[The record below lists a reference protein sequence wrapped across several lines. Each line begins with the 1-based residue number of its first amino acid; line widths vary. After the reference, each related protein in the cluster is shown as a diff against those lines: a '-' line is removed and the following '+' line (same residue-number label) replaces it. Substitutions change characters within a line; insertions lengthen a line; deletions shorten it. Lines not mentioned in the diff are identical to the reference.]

1 MNHLISVIIP
11 CYNNSVS
18 ICNTLDS
25 LVQQTKTVYEVLII
39 DDFSNDFDELQKVVL
54 NYKEKLPIKLLRN
67 EENKK
72 GAYTRNRGIKE
83 AKGDIIAFL
92 DADDLW
98 LSHKVSTIIEKV
110 NLFGKDNLFF
120 SKVKIENNGEIVGSR
135 PSHFNPNVHI
145 SEYLFLEDGFIQ
157 TSSIFCSTKI
167 AREILFQEH
176 YKRHQDYDFVLRAAY
191 NNVEFQFIEDE
202 LAIYS
207 SDISVNLSKGEA
219 SKYSIFWLN
228 DMKTYFSKSGFKGFQ
243 FFNITAR
250 LLAEKKYL
258 KAIINVIT
266 VFFSLNIKDYK
277 RIFPKFKRTIKG
289 VLLS

>member
-1 MNHLISVIIP
+1 M
-11 CYNNSVS
+11 
-18 ICNTLDS
+18 DS

-54 NYKEKLPIKLLRN
+54 NYKENLPIKLLRN
-67 EENKK
+67 YENKK

-98 LSHKVSTIIEKV
+98 LSHKVSTIIEHV

-120 SKVKIENNGEIVGSR
+120 SKVKIENNGNIVGSR

-191 NNVEFQFIEDE
+191 NNVEFKFIEDE

-219 SKYSIFWLN
+219 SEYSLFWLN
-228 DMKTYFSKSGFKGFQ
+228 DMKKYFSNSGFKGFR

-258 KAIINVIT
+258 KAIINVIK
-266 VFFSLNIKDYK
+266 VFFTINIKDYK
-277 RIFPKFKRTIKG
+277 RVYPKFKRTIKG
-289 VLLS
+289 TLLN